1 MKERKFKF
9 ITNNNKEL
17 VPVDLELIE
26 KTKNAYGN
34 MRLNISFMIEKW
46 EKGEL
51 EQGMHETH
59 LKLVETYAK
68 EFTGLFDYSGML
80 KKETEERYAEIR
92 ELNEENRKLRKQLGQ
107 KVTNE
112 DLRERIKNI
121 TEQFK
126 KWWNIYG
133 FGHISNNYSGFTGYG
148 AFQITLSGMTTDAY
162 YAKNGEV
169 PDGYNKQTALK
180 EMGFELDGEDS
191 HARVISNDK
200 NIGLLKTLLM
210 EKFPSVEVDE
220 IKTLGYGINNIIDYV
235 KVRIT
240 NLDDFTETLTN

>member
-1 MKERKFKF
+1 MKERKLKF
-9 ITNNNKEL
+9 RTNDNKAL
-17 VPVDLELIE
+17 VPIDLELIE
-26 KTKNAYGN
+26 KTKKAYAN
-34 MRLNISFMIEKW
+34 IRLNISFMIEQW

-51 EQGMHETH
+51 EQGMYETH

-68 EFTGLFDYSGML
+68 EFTGLFDYAGIL
-80 KKETEERYAEIR
+80 QKENEERYSEIR
-92 ELNEENRKLRKQLGQ
+92 AVNTENHELRKQLGQ

-133 FGHISNNYSGFTGYG
+133 FGHISNNDIGFTGYG

-169 PDGYNKQTALK
+169 PEGYNKQEALK
-180 EMGFELDGEDS
+180 SMGFELEGSES

-200 NIGLLKTLLM
+200 NIGLLKNLLI
-210 EKFPSVEVDE
+210 EKYPSIEIDE
-220 IKTLGYGINNIIDYV
+220 IKTVGYGKNNTIEYV

-240 NLDDFTETLTN
+240 NLDEFTEKL